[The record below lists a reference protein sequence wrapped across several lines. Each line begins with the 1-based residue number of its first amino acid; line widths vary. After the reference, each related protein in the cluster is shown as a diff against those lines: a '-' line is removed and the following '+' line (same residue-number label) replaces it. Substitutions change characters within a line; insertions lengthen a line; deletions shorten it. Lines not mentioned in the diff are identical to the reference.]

1 MRRMVALGAHD
12 IPDVDL
18 HAVEAAVGHAIRS
31 HDESALRLLG
41 HGDISIVLGW
51 PSAAPVH
58 ALKRV
63 PPFDSTAAA
72 ATFVKACDKAFEIL
86 HGAGVGIWPT
96 ALHLVERGDGR
107 AVIYQHQPVADMR
120 QLGVNV
126 LRDAEPADSHPLLER
141 VVELTIAVTRPRV
154 GFDINAAN
162 WLWDGTTA
170 TQLDFSSPLL
180 LDETG
185 KDLEFD
191 TSAFLREYPAAM
203 RPLVKRELLKLVVRF
218 TTPAGALNDMMSH
231 LYKEHLDHW
240 IGPLVAIAA
249 DHGIVLDPAAAQQ
262 MLADDRKTLPLLL
275 KVKRAQRLWIQKT
288 GRTYD
293 SLLPHGT
300 TYDVA
305 VSAVRRRS
313 TGA

>member
-1 MRRMVALGAHD
+1 MVALGPHD
-12 IPDVDL
+12 LPGVDL
-18 HAVEAAVGHAIRS
+18 TAVEAAVGRAIRTR
-31 HDESALRLLG
+31 DESGLRLLG

-51 PSAAPVH
+51 PSAAPEH

-63 PPFDSTAAA
+63 PPFDSASAA
-72 ATFVKACDKAFEIL
+72 ATYVAACDRAFDIQRA
-86 HGAGVGIWPT
+86 AGVGIWPT
-96 ALHLVERGDGR
+96 NLHLVERADGR
-107 AVIYQHQPVADMR
+107 AVIYQHQPIADMR

-126 LRDAEPADSHPLLER
+126 LRAAEPAATHPFLEK
-141 VVELTIAVTRPRV
+141 VVELTRAVTGPRV

-162 WLWDGTTA
+162 WLWDGATA

-203 RPLVKRELLKLVVRF
+203 RGVVKGELLKLVARF
-218 TTPAGALNDMMSH
+218 TTPAGALNDMISH
-231 LYKEHLDHW
+231 LYKERLDHW
-240 IGPLVAIAA
+240 VEPLVNIAA
-249 DHGIVLDPAAAQQ
+249 RHDIVLDPASAKK
-262 MLADDRKTLPLLL
+262 MLADDKKMLPLLL
-275 KVKRAQRLWIQKT
+275 KVKRAQRFWIQKT

-293 SLLPHGT
+293 SLLPHAT

-305 VSAVRRRS
+305 EQR
-313 TGA
+313 

>member
-1 MRRMVALGAHD
+1 MVALGPHD
-12 IPDVDL
+12 IPGVDL
-18 HAVEAAVGHAIRS
+18 TVVEATVGHAIRTR
-31 HDESALRLLG
+31 DERDLRLLG

-51 PSAAPVH
+51 PSAAPEH

-63 PPFDSTAAA
+63 PPFDSAAAA
-72 ATFVKACDKAFEIL
+72 ATYVRACDKAFDIQRA
-86 HGAGVGIWPT
+86 AGVGIWPT
-96 ALHLVERGDGR
+96 NLHLVPRADGR
-107 AVIYQHQPVADMR
+107 TVIYQHQPIADVR
-120 QLGVNV
+120 QLGVNM
-126 LRDAEPADSHPLLER
+126 LRAATPADSHPFLEK
-141 VVELTIAVTRPRV
+141 VVELTKLVTGPRV

-203 RPLVKRELLKLVVRF
+203 RPIVKSELLKLVRRF
-218 TTPAGALNDMMSH
+218 TTPEGALNDMISH

-240 IGPLVAIAA
+240 VEPLVTIAAGHAIA
-249 DHGIVLDPAAAQQ
+249 LDPTTART
-262 MLADDRKTLPLLL
+262 MLEDDKKMLPLLL
-275 KVKRAQRLWIQKT
+275 RVKRAQRFWIQRT

-293 SLLPHGT
+293 SLLPHAT

-305 VSAVRRRS
+305 DA
-313 TGA
+313 G